1 MFIRKRKSKCFLFV
15 NRLFDKS
22 LFFIY
27 TNSEGDR
34 MQFLEIT
41 EKEYRTFWE
50 KHPLKTFLSAP
61 EIGGLRKSNGWN
73 EFFVGVKDDKK
84 LVAAALL
91 VSHKRHFG
99 KYEFYSPRGVL
110 VDYESK
116 ELLEYF
122 LGEIKKFVKEHHGYI
137 FRMDPYVIYKER
149 DIDGNIVEGGEDH
162 SEVVSNLERFGFKKV
177 SIPEMEQVGWMF
189 SLPLEGKTKEQ
200 ILKEMKP
207 NTRNTIRKTEKI
219 GITVKELDYDEL
231 DRFQNIMI
239 ETGARKNFSVRSVD
253 YYKKMYEL
261 FHDKGEVKYYV
272 TELDLVKY
280 RKKLEEDKKVAIEKL
295 EKLSDA
301 KYNEGQK
308 KNLEN
313 EIHSY
318 EKRIKEA
325 EDIRKDKKKDVITLS
340 GSMFMIIEPEI
351 IYLSS
356 GNYEEF
362 MKFNSQ
368 YLLQWMMI
376 EYGIEHG
383 FKKHNFYGI
392 PANINEHP
400 KDYGIYE
407 FKRGF
412 NGIVEELIGEFELP
426 ITWHYYLIKFIHK
439 IRK

>member
-1 MFIRKRKSKCFLFV
+1 M
-15 NRLFDKS
+15 
-22 LFFIY
+22 
-27 TNSEGDR
+27 EGDY

-41 EKEYRTFWE
+41 EEEYRKYWE
-50 KHPLKTFLSAP
+50 NHPLKAFLSAP
-61 EIGGLRKSNGWN
+61 EIGELRKSNGWDVY
-73 EFFVGVKDDKK
+73 FVGVKKK
-84 LVAAALL
+84 SDVAAAAMI

-99 KYEFYSPRGVL
+99 KYEFYAPRGVL
-110 VDYESK
+110 VDYEDK
-116 ELLEYF
+116 ELLNYF
-122 LGEIKKFVKEHHGYI
+122 LKEIKKFVKEHHGYI

-162 SEVVSNLERFGFKKV
+162 SDVVSFLEEFGFKKV

-189 SLPLEGKTKEQ
+189 SLPLEGKSREQ

-219 GITVKELDYDEL
+219 GITVKELGYDEL
-231 DRFQNIMI
+231 DRFQNIMV
-239 ETGARKNFSVRSVD
+239 ETGERKNFSIRSVD
-253 YYKKMYEL
+253 YYQKMYEL

-280 RKKLEEDKKVAIEKL
+280 KEKLEEEKKNATEKL
-295 EKLSDA
+295 SSLSDA
-301 KYNEGQK
+301 KYNDGQR

-313 EIHSY
+313 EIASY

-325 EDIRKDKKKDVITLS
+325 EDIRKEKNTDVITLS
-340 GSMFMIIEPEI
+340 GSMFMIIEPEV

-376 EYGIEHG
+376 QYGIEHG

>member
-1 MFIRKRKSKCFLFV
+1 
-15 NRLFDKS
+15 
-22 LFFIY
+22 
-27 TNSEGDR
+27 
-34 MQFLEIT
+34 MQFREIT
-41 EKEYRTFWE
+41 RDEYHDFWGN
-50 KHPLKTFLSAP
+50 HPLKTFLSAP
-61 EIGGLRKSNGWN
+61 EIGELRKSNGWDVYY
-73 EFFVGVKDDKK
+73 VGVEDDKK
-84 LVAAALL
+84 LVAAAML

-110 VDYESK
+110 VDYENDT
-116 ELLEYF
+116 LLHYF
-122 LGEIKKFVKEHHGYI
+122 LDEIKNFVKNHRGYI

-149 DIDGNIVEGGEDH
+149 DIDGNIVEGGVDH
-162 SEVVSNLERFGFKKV
+162 SKLVSYLLDFGFKKV
-177 SIPEMEQVGWMF
+177 AIADMEQVGWMF

-219 GITVKELDYDEL
+219 GITVKELGYDEL
-231 DRFQNIMI
+231 ERFQNIMI

-261 FHDKGEVKYYV
+261 FHEKGEVKYYV
-272 TELDLVKY
+272 TELDLVQY
-280 RKKLEEDKKVAIEKL
+280 QKKLEDDKQTALDKL
-295 EKLSDA
+295 SKLSDA

-318 EKRIKEA
+318 EKRIQEA
-325 EDIRKDKKKDVITLS
+325 EEIRKEKNTDVIILS
-340 GSMFMIIEPEI
+340 GSMFMIIQPEI

-376 EYGIEHG
+376 QYGIEHG

-426 ITWHYYLIKFIHK
+426 ITWHYYLMKLIHK